1 MPQAYNVP
9 MSNEQSLR
17 EHLVRF
23 LDWGNAHARFADAVK
38 DFPPALRGKRPE
50 GSPHSA
56 WELLEHLR
64 LALWDILEFARNP
77 KHVSPK
83 FPEGYWPAGEAPPS
97 EAAWDESVAA
107 YQRLL
112 EEFAELANDASVD
125 LHARIPHGEGQT
137 VLREILLAADHNS
150 YHLGQLMLVRRLLGA
165 WE

>member
-1 MPQAYNVP
+1 

-17 EHLVRF
+17 DHLVRF
-23 LDWGNAHARFADAVK
+23 LDWNNAHAKFDEVVN
-38 DFPPALRGKRPE
+38 DFPAALRGKRPA

-83 FPEGYWPAGEAPPS
+83 FPEGYWPASEAPPS
-97 EAAWDESVAA
+97 DAAWDESVAS
-107 YQRLL
+107 YQKSLR
-112 EEFAELANDASVD
+112 EFAELANDESVD
-125 LHARIPHGEGQT
+125 LLARIPHGDGQT
-137 VLREILLAADHNS
+137 VLREVLLAADHNS

-165 WE
+165 